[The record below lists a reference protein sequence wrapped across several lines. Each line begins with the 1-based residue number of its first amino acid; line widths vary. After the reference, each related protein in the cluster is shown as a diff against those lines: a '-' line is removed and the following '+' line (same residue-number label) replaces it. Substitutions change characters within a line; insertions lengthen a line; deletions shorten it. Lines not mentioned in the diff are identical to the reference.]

1 MCNVVC
7 TLIFHSLI
15 KQVFYSRYNPY
26 SKVLSREYYDQ
37 PLMKKIRKEIIDKAS
52 TAKKWGLILGTLGRQ
67 GNTKVMENLKV
78 SVVCWV
84 IAVLWN
90 LTLLV
95 FNVYIF
101 VYISK
106 NYYTFFMEMLL
117 LHQQNRY

>member
-1 MCNVVC
+1 
-7 TLIFHSLI
+7 
-15 KQVFYSRYNPY
+15 
-26 SKVLSREYYDQ
+26 
-37 PLMKKIRKEIIDKAS
+37 MKKIRKEIIDKAS

-78 SVVCWV
+78 SVACWV

-90 LTLLV
+90 LMLLV
-95 FNVYIF
+95 FDVMYIF